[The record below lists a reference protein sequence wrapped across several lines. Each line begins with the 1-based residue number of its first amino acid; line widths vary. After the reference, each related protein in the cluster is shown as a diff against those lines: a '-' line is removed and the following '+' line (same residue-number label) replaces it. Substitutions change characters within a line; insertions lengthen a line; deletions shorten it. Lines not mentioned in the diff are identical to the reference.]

1 MLLYVVQPANSE
13 SCTKGE
19 DQDDEDLCIVCW
31 EREREVIFCDCMHM
45 VRPRNSEAVHLWPIC
60 AAGCHTVLQQTYSRT
75 WLS

>member
-45 VRPRNSEAVHLWPIC
+45 CTCQSCASDVM
-60 AAGCHTVLQQTYSRT
+60 AAGALCPMCRTRIHSTITVKF
-75 WLS
+75 